1 MGQVRLTCLL
11 ENVVDHESL
20 AWWQSCSITCLENR
34 LGKKHYPVVH
44 YETMLPEHTTF
55 CEGSSSVK
63 ILLEVYDSMTGSLP
77 FQFSCF
83 IKHLQREF
91 KTCAYFNVQH
101 WHIKH

>member
-77 FQFSCF
+77 FLVLLNTCKKSSKLVLISTFS
-83 IKHLQREF
+83 IG
-91 KTCAYFNVQH
+91 T
-101 WHIKH
+101 